1 MNSLWLVICYLLG
14 AAIKGSLGYIGCT
27 DTSLNYQGYTYT
39 IDPTTQQKVW
49 SHCGFPNPSFDYALC
64 GLTYTSGEHFLCDPD
79 GLLSSQLE
87 SKTMSHIKHMLFGQ
101 LKCLEG
107 KRIGKPI
114 WCMPFSYSIF
124 QPLSA
129 EVHRSS
135 VYTII
140 ETFLK
145 VIGYKLI

>member
-1 MNSLWLVICYLLG
+1 MTSKWLVAACLL
-14 AAIKGSLGYIGCT
+14 AAVINGSLGYTGCT

-87 SKTMSHIKHMLFGQ
+87 SKKMSQVEPVTWFSQ
-101 LKCLEG
+101 LYVDWNVWKLNWLVNLHVCH
-107 KRIGKPI
+107 
-114 WCMPFSYSIF
+114 SVIF
-124 QPLSA
+124 QSLSA

-135 VYTII
+135 FNYRNVSNGHGI
-140 ETFLK
+140 
-145 VIGYKLI
+145 

>member
-1 MNSLWLVICYLLG
+1 MNSKWLVATCLLG
-14 AAIKGSLGYIGCT
+14 VAMKGSLGYNGCT

-87 SKTMSHIKHMLFGQ
+87 SKNQ
-101 LKCLEG
+101 LNVNWN
-107 KRIGKPI
+107 I
-114 WCMPFSYSIF
+114 WKVNWLVNLHVCHLVIF
-124 QPLSA
+124 QLLSA
-129 EVHRSS
+129 EVHRFW
-135 VYTII
+135 VNTII
-140 ETFLK
+140 ETFL
-145 VIGYKLI
+145 VIMGYKFMYTSISFYI